1 MKNFILVLLLAFS
14 VPAFAGSS
22 VITAGEAEATAADTL
37 KAIQKHYKENFSEIK
52 GDAFVDGSMNFSK
65 GSREYNKFWTDR
77 MNDGFDQP
85 ESYAQAIE
93 AGKKL
98 WNTPFAN
105 GKKFADCFPN
115 GGKNAAN
122 DYPKVD
128 QASGKVLT
136 FEGALNQCLV
146 SNNEKP
152 LEYKDMKTMGA
163 LSVVGRQLSD
173 GARIKM
179 EVKTDADKAAFAR
192 GKAIFYGRF
201 GKAEQACAHCH
212 IQQAGKVARTEELS
226 PSIGQAAHFPVFRL
240 DKATDGL
247 SLITLHQRYF
257 GCQKNTLVADPIK
270 QGSAESN
277 DLEYFHTYLSNGLPL
292 KTGVFRK

>member
-14 VPAFAGSS
+14 LPSFAET
-22 VITAGEAEATAADTL
+22 VKTAGEAEATPEATL
-37 KAIQKHYKENFSEIK
+37 KAIQKLFKTEFPEVK

-77 MNDGFDQP
+77 MNDSFDQP
-85 ESYAQAIE
+85 EAYAKTIA

-105 GKKFADCFPN
+105 GQKFADCFPH

-122 DYPKVD
+122 DYPRVD

-136 FEGALNQCLV
+136 FEGALNQCLI
-146 SNNEKP
+146 SNKEKP
-152 LEYKDMKTMGA
+152 LEYSDMKTMGA
-163 LSVVGRQLSD
+163 LSVIARQLSD
-173 GARIKM
+173 GARINI

-192 GKAIFYGRF
+192 GKEIYYGRF
-201 GKAEQACAHCH
+201 GKSEQSCANCH
-212 IQQAGKVARTEELS
+212 IQHAGKVARTEELS
-226 PSIGQAAHFPVFRL
+226 PVIGQAAHFPVFRL
-240 DKATDGL
+240 DKATDDL
-247 SLITLHQRYF
+247 KLVSLHDRYK
-257 GCQKNTLVADPIK
+257 GCQKNTLVEKPIK
-270 QGSAESN
+270 EGSADSN
-277 DLEYFHTYLSNGLPL
+277 DLEYFHTYLSNGMPL

>member
-14 VPAFAGSS
+14 LPALAET
-22 VITAGEAEATAADTL
+22 VKTAGESEATAEGTL
-37 KAIQKHYKENFSEIK
+37 KAIQKYFKEAFPEVK

-77 MNDGFDQP
+77 MNDEFDQP
-85 ESYAQAIE
+85 ESYAKAI
-93 AGKKL
+93 ADGKKL
-98 WNTPFAN
+98 WETPFAN
-105 GKKFADCFPN
+105 GKKFADCFPH
-115 GGKNAAN
+115 GGKGAAN

-128 QASGKVLT
+128 ASGKVVT
-136 FEGALNQCLV
+136 FEGALNACLV

-163 LSVVGRQLSD
+163 LSVVARKLSD
-173 GARIKM
+173 GYRIKM
-179 EVKTDADKAAFAR
+179 EVKTDAEKAAFAR

-201 GKAEQACAHCH
+201 GKADQACAHCH

-226 PSIGQAAHFPVFRL
+226 PAIGQAAHFPVFRL

-247 SLITLHQRYF
+247 SLITLQQRYF

-292 KTGVFRK
+292 KSGVFRK

>member
-14 VPAFAGSS
+14 LPAFAET
-22 VITAGEAEATAADTL
+22 VKTAGEAETSAEATL
-37 KAIQKHYKENFSEIK
+37 KAIQNHFKQEFPHVK

-65 GSREYNKFWTDR
+65 SSKEYNNYWMMRFVD
-77 MNDGFDQP
+77 DLDQP
-85 ESYAQAIE
+85 EEYTKAMD

-105 GKKFADCFPN
+105 GKTFASCFPN
-115 GGKNAAN
+115 GGKGAAA

-128 QASGKVLT
+128 AATGRVVT
-136 FEGALNQCLV
+136 FENALNKCLE
-146 SNNEKP
+146 SNGEKP

-163 LSVVGRQLSD
+163 LSIIARKLSD
-173 GARIKM
+173 GSRINI
-179 EVKTDADKAAFAR
+179 EVKTDAEKAAFAR
-192 GKAIFYGRF
+192 GKTLFYGRF

-226 PSIGQAAHFPVFRL
+226 PVIGHAAHFPVFRPN
-240 DKATDGL
+240 KATGDL
-247 SLITLHQRYF
+247 AIISLQVRYE
-257 GCQKNTLVADPIK
+257 GCQRNTLVADPIK
-270 QGSAESN
+270 PGSADSN

-292 KTGVFRK
+292 STGVFRK